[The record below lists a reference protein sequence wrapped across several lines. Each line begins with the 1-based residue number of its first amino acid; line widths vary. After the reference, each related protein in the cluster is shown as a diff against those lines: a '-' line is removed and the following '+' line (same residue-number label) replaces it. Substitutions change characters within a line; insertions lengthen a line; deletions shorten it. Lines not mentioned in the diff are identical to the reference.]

1 MGVAISSL
9 SGVLL
14 WSGFG
19 PLEFS
24 LGPYIGMALLFRA
37 LLDRPIRIRLINSL
51 VAGSSFFLPLLHWS
65 SSYVGWIP
73 WVSLAILQ
81 TLIFALIGL
90 VPLRRNFSSVA
101 LFAAS
106 FTLIELIRMKYPF
119 GGFGWGRVGH
129 TQVELLS
136 GLYSLV
142 GIAGISFIVA
152 LIAALISLI
161 RTRFAALLPL
171 PILVSVLTPGIAS
184 TDSLRI
190 IAVQGGVDEL
200 GFDYNSRALS
210 VLKRHADTTRLISDS
225 PHLVIWPENASD
237 IDPIASVEA
246 ARLISETLEVIKTPL
261 LVGAVL
267 RDDLGPKNVSI
278 LYDKDSKISSMY
290 VKQDLAPFGEYMPI
304 RSIAEFIAPEAK
316 RVRDFQPGDRWVAH
330 EIGGKKFQAVICFEV
345 LDDDFLRAGLNDSQ
359 FAVAQT
365 NNATFGRSPQA
376 KQQLQIIRAR
386 AAEFQRD
393 FAVVSTTG
401 FTAHVNAR
409 GEIVD
414 SLDQFDPGLLE
425 MEVATRSGETIASRL
440 GSWVWVG
447 IFVLALIVSRRS
459 VFAR

>member
-1 MGVAISSL
+1 MGLAISFL
-9 SGVLL
+9 SGFFL

-24 LGPYIGMALLFRA
+24 IGPYIGLILLFRA
-37 LLDRPIRIRLINSL
+37 LLDSSLQTRLLRSCI
-51 VAGSSFFLPLLHWS
+51 AGASFFLPLLHWS

-73 WVSLAILQ
+73 WVSLSVLQ
-81 TLIFALIGL
+81 TLLFALIGL
-90 VPLRRNFSSVA
+90 LPFRRNVSSVA

-106 FTLIELIRMKYPF
+106 FTLIEVIRMKYPF

-136 GLYSLV
+136 SLYSLV
-142 GIAGISFIVA
+142 GIAGISFLVA
-152 LIAALISLI
+152 FIAGLISVI
-161 RTRFAALLPL
+161 RLRFVTLLPV
-171 PILVSVLTPGIAS
+171 PILMSLFIPGIP
-184 TDSLRI
+184 TTESLKI

-200 GFDYNSRALS
+200 GLDFNSRALS
-210 VLKRHADTTRLISDS
+210 VLTRHANTTKLIANA
-225 PHLVIWPENASD
+225 PQLVIWPENASD
-237 IDPIASVEA
+237 IDPMISGEA
-246 ARLISETLEVIKTPL
+246 ARLIRETIENLESPL

-278 LYDKDSKISSMY
+278 LYNKDAQISSIY
-290 VKQDLAPFGEYMPI
+290 IKQDLAPFGEFMPI

-316 RVRDFQPGDRWVAH
+316 RVRDFQPGNRWIAH
-330 EIGGKKFQAVICFEV
+330 EIAGKKFQSVICFEV
-345 LDDDFLRAGLNDSQ
+345 LDDDFLRLGLIDSE

-365 NNATFGRSPQA
+365 NNATFGKSPQA
-376 KQQLQIIRAR
+376 QQQLQIIRAR

-414 SLDQFDPGLLE
+414 SLEQFKPGFLE
-425 MEVATRSGETIASRL
+425 MEVAARTGGTVSSRI
-440 GSWVWVG
+440 GSWFWFGV
-447 IFVLALIVSRRS
+447 FMLALLFNRRS

>member
-1 MGVAISSL
+1 MGLAISFL
-9 SGVLL
+9 SGFFL

-24 LGPYIGMALLFRA
+24 IGPYIGLILLFRA
-37 LLDRPIRIRLINSL
+37 LLDSSLQTRLLRSCI
-51 VAGSSFFLPLLHWS
+51 AGASFFLPLLHWS

-90 VPLRRNFSSVA
+90 LPVRRNISSVA

-106 FTLIELIRMKYPF
+106 FTLFEVIRMKYPF
-119 GGFGWGRVGH
+119 GGFGWGRLGH

-142 GIAGISFIVA
+142 GIAGISFLVA
-152 LIAALISLI
+152 FIAGLISVI
-161 RTRFAALLPL
+161 RLRFVALLPV
-171 PILVSVLTPGIAS
+171 PILVSFLTPSIPT
-184 TDSLRI
+184 TDSLKI
-190 IAVQGGVDEL
+190 VAVQGGVDEL
-200 GFDYNSRALS
+200 GLDYNSRALS
-210 VLKRHADTTRLISDS
+210 VLKRHAYTTKLISNS
-225 PHLVIWPENASD
+225 SQLVIWPENASD
-237 IDPIASVEA
+237 IDPIASSEA
-246 ARLISETLEVIKTPL
+246 AKIINETVKEIKTPL

-267 RDDLGPKNVSI
+267 RDSRGPKNVSI
-278 LYDKDSKISSMY
+278 LYDKESQISSIY

-304 RSIAEFIAPEAK
+304 RSIAEFIAPQAK

-330 EIGGKKFQAVICFEV
+330 EIAGKKFQAVICFEI
-345 LDDDFLRAGLNDSQ
+345 LDDDFIRSGLTGSQ
-359 FAVAQT
+359 FTVAQT

-376 KQQLQIIRAR
+376 RQQLQIIRAR

-414 SLDQFDPGLLE
+414 SLEQFTPGLLE
-425 MEVATRSGETIASRL
+425 MEIPTRSAETLASRI
-440 GSWVWVG
+440 GSWFWYG
-447 IFVLALIVSRRS
+447 IFILALVASRRS